1 MTSATTGTGDTG
13 EMSGQARLYYDRVVA
28 ALADLAFDVRRD
40 LVEDLP
46 DHLAEVASEIAAE
59 GSGSLRDRLGEPEA
73 YALELRAAAGLEAG
87 TVATG
92 TVATDLAQRLRRA
105 SELADRLDL
114 RAGQLV
120 GYPRLLDLLRAL
132 RPGWWVLRGWLVAEL
147 LAGTHDRASWS
158 GFVPDLG
165 GNRLLGLVV
174 TLALIAASVAF
185 GRRSL
190 GLAAWA
196 RRTVAT
202 ASVLLAL
209 WGIGVL
215 ASNVGGTAYAYSGP
229 DQGYTQPFSDV
240 TDVYVYDRAGRL
252 VDGARLFDQNGNL
265 VQLGTGYCADGQQQ
279 AFDPVAGSWSY
290 PLCPTDPG
298 PFRSGPGPLTPS
310 TSPPGRSSVPPAS
323 SAPPAPSSQ
332 VPTVTPSGSRQ
343 SSTATPTPTPTARST
358 AR

>member
-1 MTSATTGTGDTG
+1 MTGDTG
-13 EMSGQARLYYDRVVA
+13 EMSGQAKLYYDRVIA
-28 ALADLAFDVRRD
+28 ALADVASDVRQD

-46 DHLAEVASEIAAE
+46 GHLAEVACEIAAE
-59 GSGSLRDRLGEPEA
+59 GGGSLRDRLGEPEA
-73 YALELRAAAGLEAG
+73 YALELRAAAGL
-87 TVATG
+87 ATG
-92 TVATDLAQRLRRA
+92 TMATGTMATGTMATDLAQRLRRA

-120 GYPRLLDLLRAL
+120 GYPRLLELLRAL
-132 RPGWWVLRGWLVAEL
+132 RPGWWVLRGWLLAEL

-158 GFVPDLG
+158 GFVPDLS
-165 GNRLLGLVV
+165 GNRLLGLFV

-196 RRTVAT
+196 RRTVAG
-202 ASVLLAL
+202 AGALLAL

-215 ASNVGGTAYAYSGP
+215 ASNVGGTAYAYSGA
-229 DQGYTQPFSDV
+229 DQGYTQPLSDV
-240 TDVYVYDRAGRL
+240 TDVYVYDQAGRL

-265 VQLGTGYCADGQQQ
+265 LQLGTGYCADGQQQ

-310 TSPPGRSSVPPAS
+310 TSAPERPSALPAS
-323 SAPPAPSSQ
+323 SAPSTPSSQ
-332 VPTVTPSGSRQ
+332 RPTVMPSGSRP
-343 SSTATPTPTPTARST
+343 SPTATPTPTPTAT